1 MYSGEIRDWPK
12 RVRFGADSIGTVGE
26 LVDSLSARRALVVC
40 GTTVASGPMLESVRV
55 ALGSRYAGVF
65 SSVRSHTPF
74 EDVLAASRAAKNLG
88 ADTIVSVGGGS
99 AIDAGKGVVLL
110 SSAGVNLDGD
120 HSALAAT
127 MQPYAIE
134 WGKKGSMDRQA
145 LGASRVRHIAVPTT
159 AGSASDVMPTAGI
172 RDPKLPKKMLFWDE
186 RLVPDATILDPKM
199 AVQANPELT
208 AATGMTAVARAIESL
223 YSRHR
228 HPISIGLALHAARLL
243 RTALPRS
250 VENGSDL
257 GARADCQMACL
268 MSGTASINAMVSVVH
283 AIGHVV
289 GGRYGL
295 QHGISHAILLGPSIR
310 RLLPAIGPDY
320 GYVLEALGC
329 PAASSAQAAADAAA
343 GALSRLLSRLPL
355 PQRLRDVGVKD
366 EELAQI
372 ASATMSDYMMA
383 NIPSPMSARDVEDL
397 LREAW

>member
-12 RVRFGADSIGTVGE
+12 RVRFGIDSTDALGG
-26 LVDSLSARRALVVC
+26 LMDSMAAHRAVVVC
-40 GTTVASGPMLESVRV
+40 GSTVAGGPMLARV
-55 ALGSRYAGVF
+55 KDALGSRFAGVF
-65 SSVRSHTPF
+65 SEIHSHTPF
-74 EDVLAASRAAKNLG
+74 EDVLAASKFAQNIG

-110 SSAGVNLDGD
+110 SSAGAPLDGD
-120 HSALAAT
+120 HSSLAAI

-145 LGASRVRHIAVPTT
+145 LGESRIRHISVPTT

-172 RDPKLPKKMLFWDE
+172 RDPKLPKKMLFWDD

-199 AVQANPELT
+199 AVHANPELT

-223 YSRHR
+223 YSLHR

-250 VENGSDL
+250 VEDGSDL
-257 GARADCQMACL
+257 AARADCQMACI

-295 QHGISHAILLGPSIR
+295 QHGISHAILLGPAIR
-310 RLLPAIGPDY
+310 RLLPAIGADY

-329 PAASSAQAAADAAA
+329 PPASTAEAAADAAA
-343 GALSRLLSRLPL
+343 SALSRLLGQLPL
-355 PQRLRDVGVKD
+355 PQRLREVGVTDKD
-366 EELAQI
+366 LAPI
-372 ASATMSDYMMA
+372 AAATMSDYMMA
-383 NIPSPMSARDVEDL
+383 NLPAPMSSGDVESL